1 MALAD
6 FIKSLE
12 KDTVYSEPSKSSVRV
27 IPPEKQ
33 SLQVWPPETSN
44 DTKIEEPAVKE
55 PKSPVENV
63 SKALPNKKIKLNIK
77 LKQAE
82 PSAQPVSSFTATK
95 PEEKS
100 TAIKESA
107 KQSESSIIETSKKED
122 LVTEKIESTKPI
134 ETAKSIESIKE
145 SKAPTVEKPKEL
157 TADELFDL
165 TGTEAS
171 KKELWI
177 DYYNRAKN
185 SRKKNVIVDRMK
197 IGRFT
202 LTPDNKPL
210 LLPDYDIVGKD
221 PDDVLKDKWF

>member
-1 MALAD
+1 MALKN
-6 FIKSLE
+6 FIETLS
-12 KDTVYSEPSKSSVRV
+12 KDVKYSEPSTSSVRV

-33 SLQVWPPETSN
+33 SLQVWPPETNTITEES
-44 DTKIEEPAVKE
+44 KAEPATIEKSDVEKPTASAKE
-55 PKSPVENV
+55 V
-63 SKALPNKKIKLNIK
+63 SVTPPAKPTIKLNIK
-77 LKQAE
+77 LKQADR
-82 PSAQPVSSFTATK
+82 SNAQPVSSFTK
-95 PEEKS
+95 PEEKTDS
-100 TAIKESA
+100 LTKSEVSA
-107 KQSESSIIETSKKED
+107 KSSVIETKKEEVSD
-122 LVTEKIESTKPI
+122 TKVEEKSKEKSKPL
-134 ETAKSIESIKE
+134 E
-145 SKAPTVEKPKEL
+145 VEKPKEL

-165 TGTEAS
+165 TGTETS
-171 KKELWI
+171 KKEIWL

>member
-33 SLQVWPPETSN
+33 SLQVWPPETN
-44 DTKIEEPAVKE
+44 TITEEPKAEQTTVEKSNVE
-55 PKSPVENV
+55 KPKSSAKEV
-63 SKALPNKKIKLNIK
+63 SVTPPTKPTIKLNIK
-77 LKQAE
+77 LKQADR
-82 PSAQPVSSFTATK
+82 SNTQPVSSFTK
-95 PEEKS
+95 PEEKTDSLTKSEAS
-100 TAIKESA
+100 TKSSAIKITKEEVSD
-107 KQSESSIIETSKKED
+107 SKVE
-122 LVTEKIESTKPI
+122 EKSKPL
-134 ETAKSIESIKE
+134 E
-145 SKAPTVEKPKEL
+145 VEKPKEL

-165 TGTEAS
+165 TGTETS
-171 KKELWI
+171 KKELWL
-177 DYYNRAKN
+177 DFYNRAKN